1 MNGKN
6 SGGFYEIPEVR
17 LHAMV
22 VAHYNGW
29 TQPAS
34 NFSSWAASLHL
45 VLRYAEW
52 MNESDNPHIAVIDT
66 KKLDNEVL
74 VWHVPHL
81 VYRSGVLEYMAYGR
95 ITGRG
100 YKAVP
105 LKALKAKGLLN
116 IFPEI
121 ATIPHTKRNH
131 CCGWGSCVRRNM
143 FAEVPKP
150 LETDEF
156 DQIVVLASLFEHLSL
171 PVATALVCIRPR
183 PWVRPRLRPWVH
195 LVRAC
200 KATLWGYQTVS
211 EVARQFDGVR
221 IPPDLRKETWL
232 RQGAVNTGG
241 CIKDDFP
248 DVRQWIDLLRAI
260 CEQDESITAQTIRK
274 DLSLKVRKQGE
285 SRSSQS
291 ANT

>member
-6 SGGFYEIPEVR
+6 GGGFYEIPEAR

-22 VAHYNGW
+22 VAHYNGL

-34 NFSSWAASLHL
+34 SFSSWAASLHL

-52 MNESDNPHIAVIDT
+52 MNEADNPHIAVIDT
-66 KKLDNEVL
+66 KTLDSEVL

-105 LKALKAKGLLN
+105 FEALKAKGLLN

-121 ATIPHTKRNH
+121 ATIPHTTRNH

-143 FAEVPKP
+143 FAEIPKP
-150 LETDEF
+150 LETEEF
-156 DQIVVLASLFEHLSL
+156 DQMMSLASLFGHLSL
-171 PVATALVCIRPR
+171 PVATA
-183 PWVRPRLRPWVH
+183 
-195 LVRAC
+195 
-200 KATLWGYQTVS
+200 
-211 EVARQFDGVR
+211 FD
-221 IPPDLRKETWL
+221 PDY
-232 RQGAVNTGG
+232 G
-241 CIKDDFP
+241 CALDFGHGH
-248 DVRQWIDLLRAI
+248 I
-260 CEQDESITAQTIRK
+260 
-274 DLSLKVRKQGE
+274 
-285 SRSSQS
+285 
-291 ANT
+291 